1 MKKSLLY
8 SLMALVATSASAGS
22 NFPTNGK
29 LAKLTEQYRT
39 KKLETPLVKLH
50 GFDSPAASLAKAK
63 TSTPSSTMEAK
74 TYGFL
79 YDEDGNVWYYTQEN
93 DYRGTGFNASI
104 NKAVINVYNQNHEL
118 AGTLNVEVPEDMDIN
133 RVEPYGT
140 VTKKFFDLDN
150 KTQEVLVELHQVG
163 NADNNYQGSYYTKAY
178 RIEDGTLVQEFNG
191 AGVFLNIPKNSWTK
205 YQRLIIS
212 NAKYEVSTARL
223 TRTAARTTP
232 QTTISTF
239 TNPLLGAQDR
249 L

>member
-163 NADNNYQGSYYTKAY
+163 NADNNY
-178 RIEDGTLVQEFNG
+178 
-191 AGVFLNIPKNSWTK
+191 
-205 YQRLIIS
+205 
-212 NAKYEVSTARL
+212 
-223 TRTAARTTP
+223 
-232 QTTISTF
+232 
-239 TNPLLGAQDR
+239 
-249 L
+249 

>member
-79 YDEDGNVWYYTQEN
+79 YDEDGRQ
-93 DYRGTGFNASI
+93 S
-104 NKAVINVYNQNHEL
+104 
-118 AGTLNVEVPEDMDIN
+118 
-133 RVEPYGT
+133 
-140 VTKKFFDLDN
+140 
-150 KTQEVLVELHQVG
+150 
-163 NADNNYQGSYYTKAY
+163 
-178 RIEDGTLVQEFNG
+178 
-191 AGVFLNIPKNSWTK
+191 
-205 YQRLIIS
+205 
-212 NAKYEVSTARL
+212 STST
-223 TRTAARTTP
+223 TRT
-232 QTTISTF
+232 
-239 TNPLLGAQDR
+239 TNWQVR
-249 L
+249 